1 MVDIIRG
8 RRMSSYNRNHSTRK
22 VHKDNHFL
30 HKVNTKYAKVDL
42 FKTKDRN
49 EVNRIIFNIGVW

>member
-1 MVDIIRG
+1 
-8 RRMSSYNRNHSTRK
+8 MSSYNRNHSTRK